1 MKNQKDEK
9 ELLQLSESE
18 LEEVSGGYVV
28 DDGDG
33 KKYWLIRQNGSVIS
47 PVPGREMAQ
56 EFAKA
61 YSLSTT
67 VLTREEYKKKFGREL
82 VW

>member
-1 MKNQKDEK
+1 MKDENN
-9 ELLQLSESE
+9 LNLDDSA
-18 LEEVSGGYVV
+18 LEDVAGGYVV

>member
-18 LEEVSGGYVV
+18 LEEISGGYVV